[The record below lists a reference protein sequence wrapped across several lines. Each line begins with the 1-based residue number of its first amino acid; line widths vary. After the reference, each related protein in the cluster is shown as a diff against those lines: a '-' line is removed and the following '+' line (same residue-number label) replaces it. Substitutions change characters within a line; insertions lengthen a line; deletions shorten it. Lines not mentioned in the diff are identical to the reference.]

1 MAKYLGNAMLL
12 QVETTPGGGIYA
24 TIGGSSSH
32 TMSLANEVVDVSD
45 KDSNRW
51 KELLAAGDRS
61 LTISMEGFVSDDANF
76 EIARIAARDD
86 VIINYTLLYGNS
98 DTIVGAFHI
107 DSLEVSGARNEG
119 QSFSMSL
126 TNSGEPTTID

>member
-12 QVETTPGGGIYA
+12 QVETTPGGGTYA

-32 TMSLANEVVDVSD
+32 SMTLSNEQVDISS

-61 LTISMEGFVSDDANF
+61 LSISMEGFVSDDANF
-76 EIARIAARDD
+76 EIFRIAARDD
-86 VIINYTLLYGNS
+86 VILNYTLTYGNS

-119 QSFSMSL
+119 QSFSASL
-126 TNSGEPTTID
+126 TNSGQPTTID